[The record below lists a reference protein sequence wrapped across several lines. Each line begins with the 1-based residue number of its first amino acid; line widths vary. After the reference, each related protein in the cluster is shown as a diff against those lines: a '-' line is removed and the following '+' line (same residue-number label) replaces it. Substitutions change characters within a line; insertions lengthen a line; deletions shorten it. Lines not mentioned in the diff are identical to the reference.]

1 MVHGLAT
8 QSRPLFVRFAPK
20 AVQLLIGGEGR
31 DVPTG
36 DEETMRRVRGVAL
49 LLRIL
54 TLALSRFRAFRLKL
68 NLAIVLIDLICG

>member
-20 AVQLLIGGEGR
+20 AVQLLICGEGR

-36 DEETMRRVRGVAL
+36 DEETMRRVRGWP
-49 LLRIL
+49 
-54 TLALSRFRAFRLKL
+54 FFF
-68 NLAIVLIDLICG
+68 GY